1 MALIFANPG
10 SAMGENVEMKNLI
23 IITWILFL
31 LAGCG
36 GQGEKSDSGDSTFQV
51 QKQMEIRFDVK
62 PLDES
67 GLKQLIAQRNG
78 KFLLLNVWA
87 TWCTP
92 CREEFPVL
100 IKLAEEYKH
109 SNVEFVGLSVDYPDE
124 IESKIIPFLEK
135 HNGNFKI
142 YVQNFKDEG
151 MIIQL
156 LNKEWSGAI
165 PATFIF
171 DPEGIQQAFLLGKRS
186 YDDFKQALEKIR
198 NHQ

>member
-1 MALIFANPG
+1 
-10 SAMGENVEMKNLI
+10 MKNSI

-36 GQGEKSDSGDSTFQV
+36 KQGEKSGSGDSTFQV

-67 GLKQLIAQRNG
+67 GLKQLIARRNG
-78 KFLLLNVWA
+78 KFLFLNVWA
-87 TWCTP
+87 TWCAP

-100 IKLAEEYKH
+100 IKLTEEYKH

-135 HNGNFKI
+135 HNCNFKI
-142 YVQNFKDEG
+142 YVQNFKDER

-171 DPEGIQQAFLLGKRS
+171 DPEGTQQAFLFGKGS
-186 YDDFKQALEKIR
+186 YEDFKQSLEKIR
-198 NHQ
+198 SHQ